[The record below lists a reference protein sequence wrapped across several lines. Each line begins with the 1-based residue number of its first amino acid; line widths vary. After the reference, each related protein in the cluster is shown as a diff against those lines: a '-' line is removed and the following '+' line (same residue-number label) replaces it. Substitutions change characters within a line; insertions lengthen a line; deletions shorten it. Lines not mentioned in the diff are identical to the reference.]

1 MLQTKHFLQATKTAS
16 KFRVRHPTLWRTH
29 PPPPPPCK
37 RDNIDKVFFVQIF
50 RKKNFYQVFDENFA
64 RVYVVYASVLSNNKV
79 VSLIR
84 DEVYS
89 NTTVCINVRQLF
101 VAYRWFS
108 LAFRWKW
115 RYTPTTNKL
124 DKYSEI

>member
-1 MLQTKHFLQATKTAS
+1 MLDKTFPS
-16 KFRVRHPTLWRTH
+16 SDKNGVQISGPTSYIMTYT
-29 PPPPPPCK
+29 PPPCK
-37 RDNIDKVFFVQIF
+37 RDNLDKVFFVQMF

-124 DKYSEI
+124 DKYSEK